1 MRKFMLMAYMYG
13 RVMEEAGEGG
23 GGGSIDPFLIP
34 DGLEDYE
41 PNGGEGGEGGNGD
54 EGGQGGK
61 DGGASGGEG
70 GAAAAAAAAAAD
82 AGEQST
88 FTVPEGLNPIWGSIA
103 ANEGEGFTLP
113 EDIKPENELAYL
125 SNYFNTG
132 FVEGLNPRVRDLVYA
147 VVKNPN
153 LDIDNFV
160 QSTVEP
166 FRIEGMN
173 DRDVIYNS
181 LISKA
186 KLDASNP
193 EHADRVKET
202 REYVDGLKDVEVLD
216 RIDNA
221 KKYLEGINNDARQ
234 KYENDVETRR
244 VAYIKAQ
251 NDNFQQLRDQAY
263 EAMKVKKDIY
273 GVQFTES
280 EHQQIKA
287 TMDRLY
293 RLDENGSNL
302 MTEYWNSMSP
312 TQIYE
317 FLAVNLKGNQGFV
330 NYFKELKDSA
340 GKAIFEKLDLKPSIN
355 SAGGSEG
362 GSVNFDDFLRP

>member
-1 MRKFMLMAYMYG
+1 MLMAYMYG
-13 RVMEEAGEGG
+13 RVMNEAGEGG
-23 GGGSIDPFLIP
+23 GGTIDPFLIP
-34 DGLEDYE
+34 DGMEVEE
-41 PNGGEGGEGGNGD
+41 PTGGEGNNGEGEKGEGGEGSQGT
-54 EGGQGGK
+54 QGG
-61 DGGASGGEG
+61 GATGGEA
-70 GAAAAAAAAAAD
+70 GAAAGTN
-82 AGEQST
+82 GEQST

-113 EDIKPENELAYL
+113 DDIKPENELSYL

-147 VVKNPN
+147 SVKNPN

-221 KKYLEGINNDARQ
+221 KKYLEEINNDARQ
-234 KYENDVETRR
+234 KYENDINTRR

-251 NDNFQQLRDQAY
+251 NDNFQQLRNQAY
-263 EAMKVKKDIY
+263 DAMKVKKEIY
-273 GVQFTES
+273 GVPFTES
-280 EHQQIKA
+280 EHQQIKD
-287 TMDRLY
+287 TMDKLY

-302 MTEYWNSMSP
+302 MTQYWNSMSP

-317 FLAVNLKGNQGFV
+317 FLALNLKGNQGFV

-362 GSVNFDDFLRP
+362 GTVNFNDFLSPE

>member
-1 MRKFMLMAYMYG
+1 MPMAY
-13 RVMEEAGEGG
+13 VMEEAGEG

-41 PNGGEGGEGGNGD
+41 PTGGESGEGGNGD
-54 EGGQGGK
+54 EGGKGGQ
-61 DGGASGGEG
+61 DGGATGGEG
-70 GAAAAAAAAAAD
+70 GAAAGAAAAAED

-88 FTVPEGLNPIWGSIA
+88 FTVPEGLSPIWGSIA

-147 VVKNPN
+147 AVKNPS

-166 FRIEGMN
+166 FHIEGMN

-186 KLDASNP
+186 KLDVSNP

-244 VAYIKAQ
+244 VAYINAQ

-273 GVQFTES
+273 GVPFTES

-362 GSVNFDDFLRP
+362 GSVDFDNFLRP